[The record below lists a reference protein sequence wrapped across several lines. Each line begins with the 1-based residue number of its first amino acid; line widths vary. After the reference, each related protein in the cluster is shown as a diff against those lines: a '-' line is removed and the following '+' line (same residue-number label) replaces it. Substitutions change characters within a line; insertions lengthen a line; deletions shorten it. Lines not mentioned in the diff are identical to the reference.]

1 MAFTLPG
8 ASSGAPLLGEIFD
21 IPDSAGDTFVLKLS
35 DSVSDH
41 DKLASTIASY
51 VITDE
56 IADNLDAALGYVDR
70 ALTTG
75 NNQGVYLS
83 GSFGSGKS
91 HFMAV
96 LFAMLANEPAAR
108 DDADLQPLITGHTGE
123 GKAIGHN
130 LLQLPFHFLDSHSI
144 EDTIFRGYLAHME
157 RTHPGE
163 ALPVLHSAEGLFAD
177 ADATRAAMGDDAFFT
192 ALNASSAGVSAS
204 TDSTGIDIGA
214 LLGAAGA
221 DPTTS
226 TGGGTWDAATYQAAR
241 STTASED
248 QRRNLSTALTDTLF
262 SSYRTHSEW
271 IPLADGLAEISRHA
285 RTVGYEGIV
294 LFLDELI
301 LWLMFMRSAEAFNNE
316 AQKLTLLVESG
327 KGQLDIPI
335 VSFIARQYDLA
346 TWKDSS
352 MEAGR
357 ELEARRQSFKHQEG
371 RFNTIELGSR
381 NLPMIAKKRLLK
393 PIDDTARL
401 KLTKAFTDLRLNP
414 EVMNVLLDGVN
425 TDENHQASDAD
436 RFEMTF
442 PFSPVL
448 IDTLINL
455 SAIMQR
461 ERTALKVME
470 TMLIDK
476 KHSMRIDSVIPV
488 GDAFDYLMAGN
499 DRMGNDAARRFA
511 LGKSFWNDKLR
522 PLILKTN
529 DLPGDTTDADIAGT
543 PAGAELRI
551 GKTLVL
557 ASIAPDVP
565 ALKQM
570 TASRLAHL
578 NHGSIQTLFRGDDVT
593 TALNHVRRWAAEFP
607 EIIIGSGK
615 DPVISLKL
623 EEVNWE
629 AVVAQ
634 AQAQDTPGRRER
646 KIKNL
651 LTEAFGLTGVD
662 VASDGSY
669 TRTVTWRGTERRVE
683 FVFGNV
689 RNEADLP
696 EHFFS
701 PGVDGALRL
710 VVDYPFDE
718 PNHSVAEDHSRVKQ
732 LTTTLTDSPF
742 TVVWLPH
749 FLSGERMEKLGELV
763 IIDHLL
769 TEAGWRD
776 HTVNVA
782 ADDREAIRQMLKQ
795 RQASLTNQ
803 LSLWL
808 TSVYGVDKGEEFAIG
823 QEPLKTLDPAL
834 KVSKQTGMSL
844 ADATDKLI
852 SGLFDQKYPDHPRY
866 DSERPLSR
874 SEFDKVVDVLR
885 TAAAHKDGRADI
897 PVDARKACRTVLPA
911 LDFASVHE
919 SHLVFSADN
928 AGSSINTGIPQAL
941 RAAGNDLE
949 QPVSVQAVENAVAS
963 LNPNAGLT
971 QLTRRLYVCAWA
983 AMTNR
988 SWVDH
993 SREIEAPGLHDLDYR
1008 MELRPVVLPDP
1019 AAWDT
1024 ALDVAAKLFG
1034 TLVGSHCT
1042 AANLRSLQ
1050 SAVTEAVDEYRLD
1063 AARYSETLG
1072 VVSRQLGDTAPT
1084 KRSRL
1089 ADDTSALLDA
1099 LYRDRGDALAI
1110 VDQLAAAHTAD
1121 DRILGA
1127 TVSESTAGLS
1137 NARPAAAALKKLT
1150 ANGSTALSVPAAY
1163 AESHRDGDD
1172 KGASVILANLR
1183 DALANH
1189 EFTSPVDKAVDR
1201 FFADRSTWE
1210 TAIIEQSA
1218 VREPAEPEAAA
1229 GDRAPDEATDDTTGS
1244 VPGPR
1249 PERENLLE
1257 QEVTADNVNSFGAR
1271 LSQLLSDN
1279 PKVRVTVEVIE

>member
-41 DKLASTIASY
+41 DKLADTIASY

-108 DDADLQPLITGHTGE
+108 DDADLQPLISAHSGDGH
-123 GKAIGHN
+123 AIGRN
-130 LLQLPFHFLDSHSI
+130 LLQLPFHFLDSRTI
-144 EDTIFRGYLAHME
+144 EDTIFRGYITQVEKL
-157 RTHPGE
+157 HPD
-163 ALPVLHSAEGLFAD
+163 ATLPVLHSAEELFAN
-177 ADATRAAMGDDAFFT
+177 ADSTRAAMGDEAFFT
-192 ALNASSAGVSAS
+192 ALNKASAS
-204 TDSTGIDIGA
+204 TSSTDTGGIDLSA
-214 LLGAAGA
+214 LFGAAGA
-221 DPTTS
+221 DPATS
-226 TGGGTWDAATYQAAR
+226 ASDSGSWDAASYQAAR
-241 STTASED
+241 TTSATED
-248 QRRNLSTALTDTLF
+248 KRRELAAALTDTLF
-262 SSYRTHSEW
+262 TSYRTHSQW

-285 RTVGYEGIV
+285 KTLGYEGIV

-301 LWLMFMRSAEAFNNE
+301 LWLMFMGTNESFQRE
-316 AQKLTLLVESG
+316 AQKLTLLIESS

-357 ELEARRQSFKHQEG
+357 EIETRRQSFKHQEG

-381 NLPMIAKKRLLK
+381 NLPMIAKKRLLR
-393 PIDDTARL
+393 PLNDGALL
-401 KLTKAFTDLRLNP
+401 KLTKAFDDLSLRS

-425 TDENHQASDAD
+425 TDENHQSSDID
-436 RFEMTF
+436 RFKLTF

-455 SAIMQR
+455 SSIMQR

-476 KHSMRIDSVIPV
+476 QSTMRIDSVIPV
-488 GDAFDYLMAGN
+488 GDAFDYLIAGN
-499 DRMGNDAARRFA
+499 AKMGQTDATRRFE
-511 LGKSFWNDKLR
+511 LGQSFWKDKLR

-529 DLPGDTTDADIAGT
+529 ELAPDTRDEDVAGT
-543 PAGAELRI
+543 PTEAELRI

-557 ASIAPDVP
+557 AAIAPGVP

-578 NHGSIQTLFRGDDVT
+578 NHGSIKTLFRGDDVT

-607 EIIIGSGK
+607 EIIIGSGR
-615 DPVISLKL
+615 DPVIGLKL
-623 EEVNWE
+623 EEINWE

-646 KIKNL
+646 KIKTL
-651 LTEAFGLTGVD
+651 LTDAFGLTGVD
-662 VASDGSY
+662 VANDGSY

-696 EHFFS
+696 EHFFL
-701 PGVDGALRL
+701 PGVDGTLRL

-718 PNHSVAEDHSRVKQ
+718 PNHSVAEDHTRVTQ
-732 LTTTLTDSPF
+732 LTTTMTDSPF

-749 FLSGERMEKLGELV
+749 HLSNERMEKLGQLV

-769 TEAGWRD
+769 TESGWRD

-782 ADDREAIRQMLKQ
+782 ADDRETIKQLLTQ
-795 RQASLTNQ
+795 RQGSLTNQ
-803 LSLWL
+803 LSQWL
-808 TSVYGVDKGEEFAIG
+808 TQAYGVDQGEEFAIG
-823 QEPLKTLDPAL
+823 QEPLKSLDPAL
-834 KVSKQTGMSL
+834 RVSKQIGLSL

-852 SGLFDQKYPDHPRY
+852 SGLYDQKFPDHPHY
-866 DSERPLSR
+866 DADR
-874 SEFDKVVDVLR
+874 SLTRADFGKVVDVLR
-885 TAAAHKDGRADI
+885 AAAARKDGRADI
-897 PVDARKACRTVLPA
+897 PADARKACRTILPA

-928 AGSSINTGIPQAL
+928 AGSTINTSIPQAL
-941 RAAGNDLE
+941 RASGHDLN
-949 QPVSVQAVENAVAS
+949 QSVTVQAVENAVAS
-963 LNPNAGLT
+963 LNPTAGLT
-971 QLTRRLYVCAWA
+971 QPTRQLYVCAWA

-993 SREIEAPGLHDLDYR
+993 SREIEAPAFRDLDYR
-1008 MELRPVVLPDP
+1008 MELRPVILPDT

-1024 ALDVAAKLFG
+1024 ALDIAGQLFG
-1034 TLVGSHCT
+1034 TLVGSHRT
-1042 AANLRSLQ
+1042 AANLRALQ
-1050 SAVTEAVDEYRLD
+1050 SSVTEAVDERRLD

-1072 VVSRQLGDTAPT
+1072 VVSRQLGVSAPT
-1084 KRSRL
+1084 KRTRL
-1089 ADDTSALLDA
+1089 ADDTSVLLDA
-1099 LYRDRGDALAI
+1099 LYRDRGNALAM
-1110 VDQLAAAHTAD
+1110 VEQLAGARTAT

-1127 TVSESTAGLS
+1127 TVSEATAGLN
-1137 NARPAAAALKKLT
+1137 NARSSAAALKRLT
-1150 ANGSTALSVPAAY
+1150 ANGSTALSVLAAY
-1163 AESHRDGDD
+1163 ASSHASGDD
-1172 KGASVILANLR
+1172 KGAAVILDTLR
-1183 DALANH
+1183 EALANH
-1189 EFTSPVDKAVDR
+1189 EFTSPADKAVER
-1201 FFADRSTWE
+1201 FFADRSSWE
-1210 TAIIEQSA
+1210 TAIIEQ
-1218 VREPAEPEAAA
+1218 PAQPAQPDTVAPVAPVTPEPE
-1229 GDRAPDEATDDTTGS
+1229 PTVKPTES
-1244 VPGPR
+1244 
-1249 PERENLLE
+1249 RENLLE
-1257 QEVTADNVNSFGAR
+1257 QEVTADSLAAFGAR
-1271 LSQLLSDN
+1271 LDQVLRDN
-1279 PKVRVTVEVIE
+1279 PKVRITVEVIE